1 MREFRL
7 FVGSIVSIIGIEI
20 MAFESSE
27 VWATTPQK
35 VVVCERPDAVGLYKQ
50 CYEANLLERFQGMA
64 RVYSLPER
72 RVVTVPI
79 ERLFLRQ
86 DGHSL
91 APLKAGHT
99 LAIPGRFLWNTAPEG
114 YQSLCSLDSAN
125 PSSAFLTVSC
135 GRYQREKILKDHA
148 LFLKPINEP

>member
-7 FVGSIVSIIGIEI
+7 FIVSVFSIIGIETA
-20 MAFESSE
+20 AFDRSQA
-27 VWATTPQK
+27 WATSPQK

-79 ERLFLRQ
+79 QRLFLAQ

-91 APLKAGHT
+91 APIKVGHT
-99 LAIPGRFLWNTAPEG
+99 LAIPGKFLWNTSPEG
-114 YQSLCSLDSAN
+114 YQSLCSLDSAS
-125 PSSAFLTVSC
+125 PSSSFLTVSC
-135 GRYQREKILKDHA
+135 GRYQGEKILKDHA
-148 LFLKPINEP
+148 LFLKPINDP